1 MIKNNKNFRGF
12 TLIELMIVVAV
23 IGVLAAIVYPN
34 YQNYV
39 QRTKRVEVQAYLMEL
54 SQKLAS
60 YKLVNQS
67 YQDLT
72 MTNLVGGGDFPLSAN
87 AMYTVSIQ
95 DSTGLALSDANANI
109 QSWLLVATPISTSG
123 QKGTGKVSLSSSG
136 SRCWYKNNDTANVIA
151 TKDTDGNDV
160 AATACTNQWEDR

>member
-1 MIKNNKNFRGF
+1 MMKNNKSFRGF

-23 IGVLAAIVYPN
+23 IGVLAALVYPN

-72 MTNLVGGGDFPLSAN
+72 MTNLVGGGGFPSEWKCN
-87 AMYTVSIQ
+87 VYGIY
-95 DSTGLALSDANANI
+95 
-109 QSWLLVATPISTSG
+109 SG
-123 QKGTGKVSLSSSG
+123 QYWAGF
-136 SRCWYKNNDTANVIA
+136 I
-151 TKDTDGNDV
+151 
-160 AATACTNQWEDR
+160 